1 MLLARYDWI
10 FTALIITSI
19 RHDRNNKSHVGPAT
33 HQVWKE
39 SERLCS
45 AGLASLL
52 FQIHYDFVGLIFI
65 SACRPC
71 RQSQPEN
78 GSFERPS
85 DVLDMFKAKAAL
97 FYAQQRK

>member
-1 MLLARYDWI
+1 MLVADMI
-10 FTALIITSI
+10 GSFTPLIITSI
-19 RHDRNNKSHVGPAT
+19 RHDRNNKSHVGRAT

-39 SERLCS
+39 SEKLCS

-71 RQSQPEN
+71 RQSHPEN

-85 DVLDMFKAKAAL
+85 DVLDMFKAEAAL
-97 FYAQQRK
+97 FYAQQSK